1 MMNVFRLC
9 SLRSAYSTKAT
20 DKPLP
25 GLARVA
31 RTASTPL
38 AVRLR
43 RSKKFGSVKEGT
55 SDSTKTGLSPSEKAR
70 YIRLKAIG
78 EIQKDPVTNRE
89 LSETEWLASVNA
101 RRSRVRG
108 FARKVRKSTGNVDT
122 EVVGRSIN

>member
-43 RSKKFGSVKEGT
+43 RSKKLGSLMEGT
-55 SDSTKTGLSPSEKAR
+55 SDSTKTGLSPSEQSG
-70 YIRLKAIG
+70 YIRLRAIA
-78 EIQKDPVTNRE
+78 EIQKAPATNRE
-89 LSETEWLASVNA
+89 
-101 RRSRVRG
+101 RSGPAWPDRL
-108 FARKVRKSTGNVDT
+108 
-122 EVVGRSIN
+122 